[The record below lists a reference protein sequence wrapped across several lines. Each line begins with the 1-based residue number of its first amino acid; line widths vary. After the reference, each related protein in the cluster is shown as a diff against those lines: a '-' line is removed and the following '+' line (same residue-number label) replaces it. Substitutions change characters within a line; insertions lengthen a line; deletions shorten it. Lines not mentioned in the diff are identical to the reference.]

1 MTTRLGDL
9 EKTTRAYEGEIKQ
22 QAEQKAEIV
31 ENLNE
36 AAQKVKNDAHEL
48 EYLRRARMDLS
59 QEREVLINDLTGH
72 QAEIENM
79 YKINKE
85 LKNKIKRLEN
95 ILYGRKK
102 TT

>member
-1 MTTRLGDL
+1 
-9 EKTTRAYEGEIKQ
+9 
-22 QAEQKAEIV
+22 
-31 ENLNE
+31 
-36 AAQKVKNDAHEL
+36 
-48 EYLRRARMDLS
+48 MDLS

-72 QAEIENM
+72 QLEIESM

-102 TT
+102 TK

>member
-72 QAEIENM
+72 QAESENM

-102 TT
+102 TK